1 MTVVWGVGLLADA
14 AVSVAL
20 LYVLSIR
27 TYLVVNPILGYAT
40 IGSLTIWNVWFGRRK
55 RREGEAKIAAAQARS
70 EPTAR
75 VCGG

>member
-40 IGSLTIWNVWFGRRK
+40 VGSLTFWNIWFGRKK
-55 RREGEAKIAAAQARS
+55 RREGEARIAATRTASQPMAR
-70 EPTAR
+70 
-75 VCGG
+75 